1 MSTWECVCV
10 CRCEYVSV
18 CKYVSVCG
26 YMGVCGGECREEGV
40 CACISKASWCCVS
53 PDELS

>member
-1 MSTWECVCV
+1 V